1 MNALPRLTP
10 REREIVELLHCGYSY
25 RLIAAR
31 LHISRETV
39 KVHVRHIAA
48 KLPYEASADPPA
60 PALRRILA
68 NAAAL
73 LAA

>member
-1 MNALPRLTP
+1 VTPPSLPRLTP

-48 KLPYEASADPPA
+48 KIPGDP